1 MKSLLIINAGS
12 SSLKFAVFALPLTQD
27 APSIYRGQIDGIGA
41 NTQFVAKDVDG
52 KVLLDTII
60 KSPEGTPLEEQQQL
74 ALDALLNWIEAQNI
88 QLAAV
93 GHRVLHGG
101 EDYVAP
107 VAITPE
113 VLAKLETF
121 IPLGPLHQPHNL
133 RPIRAL
139 AKKYPSLPQVACFDT
154 AFHRTQPWEAVTY
167 PIPRK
172 FTKEGVIR
180 WGFHGSSYDYI
191 SRQLEGVLGKEKAH
205 GAVVVAHMGNGA
217 SMSALRDLKCVAT
230 TMGFTAAEGMM
241 MGTRCGTID
250 PAIVLYLMERHGYS
264 AADVSRFLYKESG
277 LLGVSGISQDM
288 RTLESSDAP
297 EAKEA
302 LKLFCYRAAREIG
315 SLAMAAGGLDAVVF
329 TGGIGENSQFVRN
342 AVVDYLAWMGAKL
355 DPELNKVRGKA
366 HCVHTADSKV
376 ALAVIP
382 TNEEW
387 MIAHHTTTLLS
398 LK

>member
-41 NTQFVAKDVDG
+41 NTQFVAKDIDG
-52 KVLLDTII
+52 KTLLDTFI
-60 KSPEGTPLEEQQQL
+60 KSPEGTPLEAQQQL
-74 ALDALLNWIEAQNI
+74 ALDALLNWIESQNV

-101 EDYVAP
+101 KEFCAP
-107 VAITPE
+107 VQITPE

-154 AFHRTQPWEAVTY
+154 AFHRTQPWEAQTY
-167 PIPRK
+167 PIPRN
-172 FTKEGVIR
+172 FTDEGVIR

-191 SRQLEGVLGKEKAH
+191 ARQLEGVIGKEKAH
-205 GAVVVAHMGNGA
+205 GAVVIAHMGNGA
-217 SMSALRDLKCVAT
+217 SIAATRGLKCVAT

-250 PAIVLYLMERHGYS
+250 PSIILYLVEKHGYN
-264 AADVSRFLYKESG
+264 AAQISSFIYKESG
-277 LLGVSGISQDM
+277 LLGVSGGLSQDM
-288 RTLESSDAP
+288 RTLEASDAP

-302 LKLFCYRAAREIG
+302 LKLFYYRAAREIA
-315 SLAMAAGGLDAVVF
+315 SLTAAAGGLDALVF
-329 TGGIGENSQFVRN
+329 TGGIGENSSAARK
-342 AVVDYLAWMGAKL
+342 AVTDYFSWMGLKL

-366 HCVHTADSKV
+366 HCIHAADSKIAV
-376 ALAVIP
+376 AVIP

-387 MIAHHTTTLLS
+387 MIAYHTTSLLS
-398 LK
+398 L